1 MIAKGEVSSPG
12 TLIFETDAAF
22 RDPFG
27 NSFRVAHR
35 VPARA

>member
-1 MIAKGEVSSPG
+1 MERSYGI
-12 TLIFETDAAF
+12 DAAF